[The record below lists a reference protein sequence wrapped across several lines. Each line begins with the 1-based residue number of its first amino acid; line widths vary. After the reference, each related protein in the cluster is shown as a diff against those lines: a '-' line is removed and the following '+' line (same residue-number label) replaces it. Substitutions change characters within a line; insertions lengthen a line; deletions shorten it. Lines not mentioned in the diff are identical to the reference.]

1 MTLGNL
7 DGRAQGP
14 MTATHICR
22 VVTAALSLLP
32 MYGLGQKVDVPR
44 GLWVN
49 CDPSS
54 GKNAVVVGPTVT
66 AKNGSRAWVQVVSVV
81 APLKQMCLSTTTLW
95 VSRGH
100 LHPDLPI
107 FTQSPVYPNLEGNGM
122 QIVDWS
128 PDGRLLLTE
137 MWQWNTEPNDAPIP
151 RSILVFEAK
160 KKTKHEIDIY
170 HLVDDQKGRDCDVQF
185 DLFGFTP
192 DDWVAVKARIST
204 FYDVDEDETTKPKNL
219 KCRESTHW
227 LAINPFTQARRSI
240 PSDFHAVHHSNS
252 K

>member
-1 MTLGNL
+1 
-7 DGRAQGP
+7 
-14 MTATHICR
+14 MTATNICR
-22 VVTAALSLLP
+22 VVIAAVSLFP
-32 MYGLGQKVDVPR
+32 MHGLGQKIDLPQ

-49 CDPSS
+49 CDPPS

-81 APLKQMCLSTTTLW
+81 APLEGMCLNTTTLW

-100 LHPDLPI
+100 LQPYLPI

-151 RSILVFEAK
+151 RSILVFESQKPAK
-160 KKTKHEIDIY
+160 HRIDIY
-170 HLVDDQKGRDCDVQF
+170 RLVDDQKGRDCEVQF
-185 DLFGFTP
+185 DLLGFSP
-192 DDWVAVKARIST
+192 DDWVALKARIST
-204 FYDVDEDETTKPKNL
+204 FYDVDENETTKPKNL
-219 KCRESTHW
+219 KCRESTQW

-240 PSDFHAVHHSNS
+240 PSDFHAARYSNS
-252 K
+252 N

>member
-1 MTLGNL
+1 
-7 DGRAQGP
+7 
-14 MTATHICR
+14 MTATDICR
-22 VVTAALSLLP
+22 VVIAGVSLLP
-32 MYGLGQKVDVPR
+32 IYGLGQRVDLPQ

-49 CDPSS
+49 CDPPS

-81 APLKQMCLSTTTLW
+81 APLKGMCLNTTTLW

-100 LHPDLPI
+100 LGPYLPI

-151 RSILVFEAK
+151 RSILVFEPQRTA
-160 KKTKHEIDIY
+160 KHEIDIY
-170 HLVDDQKGRDCDVQF
+170 RLLDDQKGRDCELQF

-192 DDWVAVKARIST
+192 DDWVALKARIST
-204 FYDVDEDETTKPKNL
+204 FYDVDENETTKPNDQ
-219 KCRESTHW
+219 KCRESTQY

-240 PSDFHAVHHSNS
+240 PSDFHTAR
-252 K
+252 